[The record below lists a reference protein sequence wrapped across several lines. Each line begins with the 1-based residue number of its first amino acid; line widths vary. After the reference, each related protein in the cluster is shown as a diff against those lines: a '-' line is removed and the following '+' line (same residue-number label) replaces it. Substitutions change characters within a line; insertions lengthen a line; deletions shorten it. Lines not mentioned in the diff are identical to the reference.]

1 MRRHPARSRGAAII
15 EFALVLPILL
25 ILFFGIV
32 EFATALYNKAVITNA
47 SREAARSGIVYIGP
61 TTHVSDDTIRSIALA
76 NCANVISYNK
86 DAAATVT
93 VTHTDS
99 PDFEQDLITV
109 TVDYSYSGLGLGA
122 LLSSITGPIVLS
134 ASTTMKYE

>member
-1 MRRHPARSRGAAII
+1 MRRHPVRSRGAAII

-47 SREAARSGIVYIGP
+47 SREAARAGIVYVGP
-61 TTHVSDDTIRSIALA
+61 STHVSEATIRAVAAA
-76 NCANVISYNK
+76 NYANLITYNK
-86 DAAATVT
+86 DAAPTVT
-93 VTHTDS
+93 VTVTDS
-99 PDFEQDLITV
+99 PDFEQDLLTV
-109 TVDYSYSGLGLGA
+109 TIDYSYSGLGLGA
-122 LLSSITGPIVLS
+122 MLSSITGPLVLS